1 MRQAWSRFCLIN
13 SLTGSCEGVKR
24 ELWLPVLIEGLQ
36 GTCACCP
43 LLSASECK
51 GLCQCELSYR
61 SQVQSLLHIITLHII
76 SHSPSHS
83 PSSPMFTCPFCA
95 LTSKGGEDLL
105 FFFFF
110 LNMHRFP
117 HMWLWD
123 FSKYLLATCRDISFL
138 RGKTENE
145 FASSCVAPDL
155 WKMSQASSEGHF
167 CPSLCIC
174 QSTWSRR
181 RLRDPGDL
189 PVSGRGFVVT
199 K

>member
-61 SQVQSLLHIITLHII
+61 GQVQSLLHIITLHIV

-110 LNMHRFP
+110 FLKYAQVSSYVALRFQQVLAGYVSW
-117 HMWLWD
+117 HL
-123 FSKYLLATCRDISFL
+123 FSEREN
-138 RGKTENE
+138 GKWICQQLCCPWSVENE
-145 FASSCVAPDL
+145 SGIQWRTL
-155 WKMSQASSEGHF
+155 LSQ
-167 CPSLCIC
+167 
-174 QSTWSRR
+174 
-181 RLRDPGDL
+181 
-189 PVSGRGFVVT
+189 FVYLS
-199 K
+199 KHLE